1 MKSFSLFFNTSFT
14 SSPCPFYLYVLSL
27 SLKRSLLISR
37 LLALIFKVWLSCFR
51 LAELGLGLKVSI
63 SDTTKTSYEAVNFTG
78 GLCSPKRITASFN
91 LFFLIDCIKA
101 NWMLDGIRYQAIT
114 VAVSKSKSYLA
125 KQLVSR
131 PFILKEWK
139 AAHW

>member
-1 MKSFSLFFNTSFT
+1 
-14 SSPCPFYLYVLSL
+14 
-27 SLKRSLLISR
+27 
-37 LLALIFKVWLSCFR
+37 
-51 LAELGLGLKVSI
+51 
-63 SDTTKTSYEAVNFTG
+63 
-78 GLCSPKRITASFN
+78 
-91 LFFLIDCIKA
+91 
-101 NWMLDGIRYQAIT
+101 MLDGIRYQAIT